1 MAAQKLVLSSSTF
14 CIFVL
19 IAELRLA
26 GSCMPFEKKSNLMKN
41 LFTFLIIIT
50 SFNLSA
56 QNIDYSFPEGYEKE
70 ISKKEYKYLVNESVK
85 AITRNYKIAS
95 ITGGVVTL
103 QDGQD
108 YSVVN
113 LHNLILKCSEIDKEK
128 WSELIN
134 SHFDSMNESI
144 EKQKELDPNKFET
157 LVDYFSIRIYQES
170 FVNQNGGTE
179 NLIAKKDLDGTVSL
193 LMLDLPSTFTPIQ
206 KDMFDL
212 WDKTVEEVFEIAQS
226 NVNKQE
232 FTKMTESI
240 DVNDKKIEVN
250 FIENED
256 YGASLALDL
265 KNNTPEFIG
274 EWGSVIAIPNK
285 GIVNICKVSKEK
297 PVDFILF
304 IQRFKPVVEQ
314 FYNQH
319 PQPISTN
326 FYWYYNGDFTKINV
340 IDNNG
345 EINAISPMGLTE
357 LMTEKK

>member
-1 MAAQKLVLSSSTF
+1 M
-14 CIFVL
+14 
-19 IAELRLA
+19 
-26 GSCMPFEKKSNLMKN
+26 KKILT
-41 LFTFLIIIT
+41 LLIILT

-56 QNIDYSFPEGYEKE
+56 QKIDYSFPEGYDNE
-70 ISKKEYKYLVNESVK
+70 ISKKDYKYLIDESVK
-85 AITRNYKIAS
+85 IISKNYKISS
-95 ITGGVVTL
+95 IKEGVIEL
-103 QDGQD
+103 EEGQD
-108 YSVVN
+108 YSILN
-113 LHNLILKCSEIDKEK
+113 LHNLILKCAELDKK
-128 WSELIN
+128 DWSELIT
-134 SHFDSMNESI
+134 SHFNSMHESM
-144 EKQKELDPNKFET
+144 EKQKQLDPNKFET

-179 NLIAKKDLDGTVSL
+179 NLISKKHLDRTVSL
-193 LMLDLPSTFTPIQ
+193 LMLDLPSAFTPIQ

-212 WDKTVEEVFEIAQS
+212 WNKTVDEVFEIAQS

-240 DVNDKKIEVN
+240 DVNDKKIEVS

-265 KNNTPEFIG
+265 KNNAPEFIG
-274 EWGSVIAIPNK
+274 EWGSVVAIPNK
-285 GIVNICKVSKEK
+285 GIVNICKISKEK

-319 PQPISTN
+319 PQPISTD
-326 FYWYYNGDFTKINV
+326 FYWYYNGGFTKINV

-345 EINAISPMGLTE
+345 EINVISPIGLTE
-357 LMTEKK
+357 LMTEKN

>member
-1 MAAQKLVLSSSTF
+1 M
-14 CIFVL
+14 
-19 IAELRLA
+19 
-26 GSCMPFEKKSNLMKN
+26 KKILT
-41 LFTFLIIIT
+41 LLIILT

-56 QNIDYSFPEGYEKE
+56 QKIDYSFPDGYEKE
-70 ISKKEYKYLVNESVK
+70 ISKKDYKYLVDESVK
-85 AITRNYKIAS
+85 VISKNYKISS
-95 ITGGVVTL
+95 IKEGVIEL
-103 QDGQD
+103 EEGQD
-108 YSVVN
+108 YSILN
-113 LHNLILKCSEIDKEK
+113 LHNLILKCAELDKK
-128 WSELIN
+128 DWSELITAHFN
-134 SHFDSMNESI
+134 SMHESM
-144 EKQKELDPNKFET
+144 EKQKQLDPNKFET

-179 NLIAKKDLDGTVSL
+179 NLIAKKHLDGTISL

-212 WDKTVEEVFEIAQS
+212 WDKTVDEVFEIAQS

-240 DVNDKKIEVN
+240 DVNDQKIEVS

-265 KNNTPEFIG
+265 KSNTPEFIG
-274 EWGSVIAIPNK
+274 EWGSVVAIPNK
-285 GIVNICKVSKEK
+285 GIVNICKISKEK

-319 PQPISTN
+319 PQPISTD

-345 EINAISPMGLTE
+345 EINVISPMGLTE
-357 LMTEKK
+357 LMTKKN

>member
-1 MAAQKLVLSSSTF
+1 M
-14 CIFVL
+14 
-19 IAELRLA
+19 
-26 GSCMPFEKKSNLMKN
+26 KK
-41 LFTFLIIIT
+41 LFTFLIIIA

-56 QNIDYSFPEGYEKE
+56 QNIDYSFPEGYENE
-70 ISKKEYKYLVNESVK
+70 ISKKEYKYLVNESIK

-95 ITGGVVTL
+95 ITEGVVTL
-103 QDGQD
+103 EEGQD

-134 SHFDSMNESI
+134 SHFDSMYESV
-144 EKQKELDPNKFET
+144 EKQKELDPKKFET

-170 FVNQNGGTE
+170 FVKQNGGTD
-179 NLIAKKDLDGTVSL
+179 NLIVKKHLDGTLSL
-193 LMLDLPSTFTPIQ
+193 LMLDLPSTFSPIQ

-212 WDKTVEEVFEIAQS
+212 WNKTADEVFEIAQK

-232 FTKMTESI
+232 FTKATETIEISGE
-240 DVNDKKIEVN
+240 KIEVS

-256 YGASLALDL
+256 YGASIALDL
-265 KNNTPEFIG
+265 KNNVPEFIG

-285 GIVNICKVSKEK
+285 GIVDICKVSKER
-297 PVDFILF
+297 PLDFVLF
-304 IQRFKPVVEQ
+304 IQKFKSIVEQ

-319 PQPISTN
+319 PQPISTD
-326 FYWYYNGDFTKINV
+326 FYWYYDGQFTKINV

-345 EINAISPMGLTE
+345 EINVVSPLGLTE

>member
-1 MAAQKLVLSSSTF
+1 
-14 CIFVL
+14 
-19 IAELRLA
+19 
-26 GSCMPFEKKSNLMKN
+26 MPFEKKSNLMKN
-41 LFTFLIIIT
+41 LFNFLIITI

-56 QNIDYSFPEGYEKE
+56 QNIDYSFPEGYENE

-85 AITRNYKIAS
+85 AITLNYKIES
-95 ITGGVVTL
+95 ITEGIVTL
-103 QDGQD
+103 EEGQD

-134 SHFDSMNESI
+134 SHFDSMYESI

-170 FVNQNGGTE
+170 FVNQNGGTD
-179 NLIAKKDLDGTVSL
+179 NLIVKKHLDGTLSL
-193 LMLDLPSTFTPIQ
+193 LMLDLPSTFSPIQ

-212 WDKTVEEVFEIAQS
+212 WNKTADEVFEIAQK

-232 FTKMTESI
+232 FTKATETIEINGQKI
-240 DVNDKKIEVN
+240 DVS

-256 YGASLALDL
+256 YGASIALDL
-265 KNNTPEFIG
+265 KNNVPEFVG

-285 GIVNICKVSKEK
+285 GIVDICKVSKEK
-297 PVDFILF
+297 PLDFVLF
-304 IQRFKPVVEQ
+304 IQKFKPIVEQ

-319 PQPISTN
+319 PQPISTD
-326 FYWYYNGDFTKINV
+326 FYWYYDGQFTRINV

-345 EINAISPMGLTE
+345 EINVISPLGLTE

>member
-1 MAAQKLVLSSSTF
+1 
-14 CIFVL
+14 
-19 IAELRLA
+19 
-26 GSCMPFEKKSNLMKN
+26 MPFEKKLNLMKN
-41 LFTFLIIIT
+41 LFAFLIVIT
-50 SFNLSA
+50 SFNLYA
-56 QNIDYSFPEGYEKE
+56 QNIDYSFPEGYENE
-70 ISKKEYKYLVNESVK
+70 ISQKEYKYLVNESVK
-85 AITRNYKIAS
+85 AITQNYKIAS
-95 ITGGVVTL
+95 ITEGVVTL
-103 QDGQD
+103 EEGQD

-134 SHFDSMNESI
+134 YHFDSMYKSI

-170 FVNQNGGTE
+170 FVKQNGGTD
-179 NLIAKKDLDGTVSL
+179 NLIVKKHLDGTLSL
-193 LMLDLPSTFTPIQ
+193 LMLDLPSTFSPIQ

-212 WDKTVEEVFEIAQS
+212 WNKTADEVFQIAQK

-232 FTKMTESI
+232 FTKATETIKINGQKI
-240 DVNDKKIEVN
+240 DVS

-256 YGASLALDL
+256 YGASIALDL
-265 KNNTPEFIG
+265 KNNVPEFVG

-285 GIVNICKVSKEK
+285 GIVDICKVSKEK
-297 PVDFILF
+297 PLDFVLF
-304 IQRFKPVVEQ
+304 IQKFKPIVEQ

-319 PQPISTN
+319 PQPISTD
-326 FYWYYNGDFTKINV
+326 FYWYYGGQFTRINV

-345 EINAISPMGLTE
+345 EINVISPVELTE

>member
-1 MAAQKLVLSSSTF
+1 
-14 CIFVL
+14 
-19 IAELRLA
+19 
-26 GSCMPFEKKSNLMKN
+26 MKN
-41 LFTFLIIIT
+41 LFTFLIIIA
-50 SFNLSA
+50 SFKLSA
-56 QNIDYSFPEGYEKE
+56 QNIDYSFPEGYENE

-95 ITGGVVTL
+95 ITEGVVTL
-103 QDGQD
+103 KEGQD

-128 WSELIN
+128 WTELIN
-134 SHFDSMNESI
+134 SHFDSMYESI

-170 FVNQNGGTE
+170 FVKQNGGTD
-179 NLIAKKDLDGTVSL
+179 NLIVKKHLDGTLSL
-193 LMLDLPSTFTPIQ
+193 LMLDLPSTFSPIQ

-212 WDKTVEEVFEIAQS
+212 WNKTVDEVFEIAQK

-232 FTKMTESI
+232 FTKATETIEISGE
-240 DVNDKKIEVN
+240 KIEVS

-256 YGASLALDL
+256 YGASIALDL
-265 KNNTPEFIG
+265 KSNVPEFVG

-285 GIVNICKVSKEK
+285 GIVDICKVSKER
-297 PVDFILF
+297 PLDFVLF
-304 IQRFKPVVEQ
+304 IQKFKSIVEQ

-319 PQPISTN
+319 PQPISTD
-326 FYWYYNGDFTKINV
+326 FYWYYDGQFTKINV

-345 EINAISPMGLTE
+345 EINVVSPLGLTE